1 MTKKI
6 ILALVVVAAAGVIA
20 YKLMTGNAEP
30 TPQTKPAA
38 AAPASAPASPAATP
52 APAPASS
59 AAARPVV
66 YLFHDPSDQ
75 DAGCRR
81 VYAYAD
87 RAEKELA
94 GKVDVRRPDVEREKD
109 VVEKFNV
116 KVLPT
121 VLYVSATGEV
131 LERCEGED
139 KETFAKLDQGFEKLK
154 ASVQ

>member
-1 MTKKI
+1 MKNA
-6 ILALVVVAAAGVIA
+6 ILALVVLAVVGIVA
-20 YKLMTGNAEP
+20 YKLMSGRAEP
-30 TPQTKPAA
+30 QPAPAAPPVA
-38 AAPASAPASPAATP
+38 AAPAQPAPPAATQP
-52 APAPASS
+52 AAG
-59 AAARPVV
+59 RPTV

-94 GKVDVRRPDVEREKD
+94 GKVDVQRPDVERDKT

-154 ASVQ
+154 TSVQ

>member
-1 MTKKI
+1 MKKI
-6 ILALVVVAAAGVIA
+6 AILALVVIAVAGVIVFKQMGGRSESA
-20 YKLMTGNAEP
+20 G
-30 TPQTKPAA
+30 QPAPG
-38 AAPASAPASPAATP
+38 APALATPSAPANPA
-52 APAPASS
+52 APASS
-59 AAARPVV
+59 AVAKPVV

-87 RAEKELA
+87 RAETELA

-109 VVEKFNV
+109 VVAKFNV

-121 VLYVSATGEV
+121 VLFVSPTGEV
-131 LERCEGED
+131 MERCEGED

-154 ASVQ
+154 TSVQ